1 MAILHFR
8 CKERRRTVRVLLSV
22 PLRVHGIT
30 AEGETYAVDTKSHT
44 VSLHG
49 ASMEVGRTVALG
61 DVLLLEHGTTHEQA
75 EAKVV
80 NMKKSSRDGK
90 LLVGVEFTDRNLNFW
105 HVVFPAPG
113 ARPLRRQVAERV
125 SVLA

>member
-44 VSLHG
+44 VTLHG
-49 ASMEVGRTVALG
+49 ASMELGRTVALG

-90 LLVGVEFTDRNLNFW
+90 VLVGVEFTDRNLNFW

>member
-44 VSLHG
+44 VSLYG
-49 ASMEVGRTVALG
+49 ASMELGRTVALG
-61 DVLLLEHGTTHEQA
+61 DILLLEHATTHEQA

-90 LLVGVEFTDRNLNFW
+90 VLVGVEFTDRNLNFW
-105 HVVFPAPG
+105 HVVFPVPG
-113 ARPLRRQVAERV
+113 ARPLRRRVAERV

>member
-44 VSLHG
+44 VTLHG
-49 ASMEVGRTVALG
+49 ASMELGRTVALG
-61 DVLLLEHGTTHEQA
+61 DVLLLEHATTHEQA

-90 LLVGVEFTDRNLNFW
+90 VLVGVEFTDRNLNFW

>member
-44 VSLHG
+44 VTLHG

-90 LLVGVEFTDRNLNFW
+90 VLVGVEFTDRNLNFW

>member
-44 VSLHG
+44 VTLHG
-49 ASMEVGRTVALG
+49 ASMELGRPVALG
-61 DVLLLEHGTTHEQA
+61 DVLLLEHGATHEQA

-80 NMKKSSRDGK
+80 NMKKCPRDGK
-90 LLVGVEFTDRNLNFW
+90 VLVGVEFTDRNLNFW

>member
-44 VSLHG
+44 VTLHG

-90 LLVGVEFTDRNLNFW
+90 VLVGVEFTDRNLNFW

-125 SVLA
+125 SVLV

>member
-90 LLVGVEFTDRNLNFW
+90 VLVGVEFTDRNLNFW

-113 ARPLRRQVAERV
+113 ARPLRRQTAERV

>member
-30 AEGETYAVDTKSHT
+30 AEGDTYAVDTKSHT

>member
-90 LLVGVEFTDRNLNFW
+90 VLVGVEFTDRNLNFW

>member
-44 VSLHG
+44 VTLHG
-49 ASMEVGRTVALG
+49 ASMELGRTVALG

-90 LLVGVEFTDRNLNFW
+90 VLVGVEFTDRNLNFW

-125 SVLA
+125 SALA

>member
-30 AEGETYAVDTKSHT
+30 AEGETFAVDTKSHT

-90 LLVGVEFTDRNLNFW
+90 VLVGVEFTDRNLNFW

>member
-49 ASMEVGRTVALG
+49 ASMELGRTVALG

-90 LLVGVEFTDRNLNFW
+90 VLVGVEFTDRNLNFW

>member
-44 VSLHG
+44 VTLHG

-90 LLVGVEFTDRNLNFW
+90 VLVGVEFTDRNLNFW

-125 SVLA
+125 AVLV

>member
-22 PLRVHGIT
+22 PLRAHGIT

-90 LLVGVEFTDRNLNFW
+90 VLVGVEFTDRNLNFW